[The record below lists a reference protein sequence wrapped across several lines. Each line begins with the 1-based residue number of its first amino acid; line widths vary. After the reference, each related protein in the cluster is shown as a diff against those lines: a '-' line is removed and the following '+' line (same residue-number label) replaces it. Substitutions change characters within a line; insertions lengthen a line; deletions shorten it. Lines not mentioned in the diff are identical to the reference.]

1 MKRIILIISIL
12 IIAFLGWIYH
22 TKTIQY
28 NNIYNKMIKS
38 DNINYQEKINNLEQE
53 YNNLILNIDNITE
66 EEVKKKKDISK
77 VYINL
82 ENNYQEN
89 LKINEE
95 LNSTKTTLTDQK
107 NILNNQYNE
116 LVEEERKRKSFLI
129 NNVAKINQYSIGY
142 PTGCESVAL
151 TILLNYWGVNAS
163 VADVVS
169 ILPKGDKPYYQ
180 SGIKYGGNPY
190 LEFIGNP
197 TDAYSY
203 GVYDIPIENVAN
215 NFKSGIINGR
225 GKSFSEIL
233 NIVKEGRPVIVWSSM
248 NNGIPHYTNSWIYKP
263 TGEKINW
270 LADLHAIVVVGYTE
284 TQVITTDSLTG
295 TIRYFNKNTFE
306 SRYNAFGKRALYY

>member
-1 MKRIILIISIL
+1 MKKIIFIISIL
-12 IIAFLGWIYH
+12 MIGFLSFIYYI
-22 TKTIQY
+22 KTIEY
-28 NNIYNKMIKS
+28 KKIYNKMMETN
-38 DNINYQEKINNLEQE
+38 NISYQEKINNLEQE
-53 YNNLILNIDNITE
+53 YDNLILNIDNLTE
-66 EEVKKKKDISK
+66 EEIKKKEDILIS
-77 VYINL
+77 YNNL
-82 ENNYQEN
+82 ETKYQDN
-89 LKINEE
+89 LKTNEE
-95 LNSTKTTLTDQK
+95 LNNTKTSLTEQK
-107 NILNNQYNE
+107 QVLNNQYNE
-116 LVEEERKRKSFLI
+116 LVEEERKRKTFLI
-129 NNVAKINQYSIGY
+129 NNVSKINQYSIGY

-151 TILLNYWGVNAS
+151 TILLNYWGLNTS
-163 VADVVS
+163 VADIVS

-180 SGIKYGGNPY
+180 NGVKYGGNPY

-215 NFKSGIINGR
+215 NFKNGIINGR
-225 GKSFSEIL
+225 GKSLSEVL

-270 LADLHAIVVVGYTE
+270 LADLHAIVVIGYTE

>member
-12 IIAFLGWIYH
+12 IIAFLGWVYH
-22 TKTIQY
+22 NKTIQY
-28 NNIYNKMIKS
+28 NNIYNEMVES
-38 DNINYQEKINNLEQE
+38 GYINYQDKINTLEKE
-53 YNNLILNIDNITE
+53 YNDLILSIDNITE
-66 EEVKKKKDISK
+66 EEIKEKEDILNI
-77 VYINL
+77 YTNL
-82 ENNYQEN
+82 ENDYQDN
-89 LKINEE
+89 LKTNEE
-95 LNSTKTTLTDQK
+95 LSSTKTTLTEQK

-116 LVEEERKRKSFLI
+116 LAEEERKRKSFLI
-129 NNVAKINQYSIGY
+129 NNVSKINQYSIGY

-151 TILLNYWGVNAS
+151 TILLNYWKVNVS
-163 VADVVS
+163 VSDVVS

-180 SGIKYGGNPY
+180 NGVKYGGNPY

-197 TDAYSY
+197 ADAYSY

-295 TIRYFNKNTFE
+295 TIRYFNKKTFE

>member
-1 MKRIILIISIL
+1 MRKIVL
-12 IIAFLGWIYH
+12 IIAILMIGFLSFIYYI
-22 TKTIQY
+22 KTIEY
-28 NNIYNKMIKS
+28 KKIYNKMMES
-38 DNINYQEKINNLEQE
+38 SNINYQEKINKLEEE

-66 EEVKKKKDISK
+66 DEVKEKKDISL
-77 VYINL
+77 VYNNL
-82 ENNYQEN
+82 ETKYQDN
-89 LKINEE
+89 LKTNEE
-95 LNSTKTTLTDQK
+95 LNSTKTSLTEQK
-107 NILNNQYNE
+107 QVLNNQYNE

-129 NNVAKINQYSIGY
+129 NNVSKINQYSIGY

-151 TILLNYWGVNAS
+151 TILLNYWGVNTL
-163 VADVVS
+163 VADVVN
-169 ILPKGDKPYYQ
+169 ILPKGSKPYYQ
-180 SGIKYGGNPY
+180 NGVKYGGNPY

-225 GKSFSEIL
+225 GKSLAEIL
-233 NIVKEGRPVIVWSSM
+233 SIVKEGRPVIVWSSM

-270 LADLHAIVVVGYTE
+270 LADLHAIVVIGYTE